1 MAFARVKNFSAKA
14 EIQDADLGFDPWL
27 AK

>member
-14 EIQDADLGFDPWL
+14 EIQDADLGFEPWL